1 MWRLSDGVRVDVR
14 LECVTACLPRAL
26 FLTFFLL
33 IRTQQ
38 GQLSEAKMRETDEWR
53 GSGVPEIDQNQTG
66 LQSTGGH
73 REGRNVGL

>member
-1 MWRLSDGVRVDVR
+1 MLAEGTFSY
-14 LECVTACLPRAL
+14 
-26 FLTFFLL
+26 FFLL
-33 IRTQQ
+33 IRIQQ
-38 GQLSEAKMRETDEWR
+38 GQLSEAKMRGTDEWR